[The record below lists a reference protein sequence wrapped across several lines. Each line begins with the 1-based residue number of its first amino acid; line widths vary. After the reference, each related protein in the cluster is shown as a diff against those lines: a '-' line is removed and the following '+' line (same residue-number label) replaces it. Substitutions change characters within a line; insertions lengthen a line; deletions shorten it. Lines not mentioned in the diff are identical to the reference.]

1 MKIMLKQD
9 VHGTGKAGDIV
20 TVSDGYASNF
30 LIPRGLAVPADAGT
44 INAANIRKQAAKHR
58 VEVQRKNAQALA
70 ADMSKLSVKVYC
82 KAGENGRLFGA
93 VTGKEIA
100 AALKEQFDITVDKK
114 KIRIDEP
121 IKAVGIYTV
130 CVTCSSRP
138 TQTSRLR
145 FSALPSKRHK
155 LSISGIRIPPFGMN
169 RIKVNADILMH

>member
-100 AALKEQFDITVDKK
+100 TVDKK

-130 CVTCSSRP
+130 CAHMFE
-138 TQTSRLR
+138 QTDANFKVEVL
-145 FSALPSKRHK
+145 
-155 LSISGIRIPPFGMN
+155 GI
-169 RIKVNADILMH
+169 AE

>member
-82 KAGENGRLFGA
+82 KAGEN
-93 VTGKEIA
+93 
-100 AALKEQFDITVDKK
+100 
-114 KIRIDEP
+114 
-121 IKAVGIYTV
+121 
-130 CVTCSSRP
+130 
-138 TQTSRLR
+138 
-145 FSALPSKRHK
+145 
-155 LSISGIRIPPFGMN
+155 
-169 RIKVNADILMH
+169 

>member
-30 LIPRGLAVPADAGT
+30 LTGVLAVPADAGT

-130 CVTCSSRP
+130 CAHMFE
-138 TQTSRLR
+138 QTDANFKVEVL
-145 FSALPSKRHK
+145 
-155 LSISGIRIPPFGMN
+155 GI
-169 RIKVNADILMH
+169 AE